1 MLARCDR
8 HNPVPRRRSQRTLG
22 PRVAARAGA
31 ACSRWRM
38 ADPVAPGTDGRDG
51 PGTRDGA
58 THHQAIETGCATI
71 LRAGGGNGKAAD
83 QAGAGDPTQI
93 RTCSPTRSRSP
104 GGHPTTPGRRAR
116 RARVGLHRR
125 AFAGTCDRATGAG
138 PRRAMPVPAGAGLPL
153 RRAPTRAG
161 GQRAVAG
168 RARRHGGDRCHHP
181 DRVLRFAAAG
191 YSRAGCGAALALR
204 AGPGGWPGGTD
215 RGRTTHQLSTLVR
228 FL

>member
-8 HNPVPRRRSQRTLG
+8 HNPVPRRRSRRTLG
-22 PRVAARAGA
+22 ARVAARAGA

-58 THHQAIETGCATI
+58 TRHQTFETGRATI
-71 LRAGGGNGKAAD
+71 LRAGDENGKAAG
-83 QAGAGDPTQI
+83 QASAGDPTQI
-93 RTCSPTRSRSP
+93 RTCSPIRSRSP
-104 GGHPTTPGRRAR
+104 GGYPTIPGYC
-116 RARVGLHRR
+116 ARVGFCRR
-125 AFAGTCDRATGAG
+125 TFVGAGGPASCAG
-138 PRRAMPVPAGAGLPL
+138 PRRAMPVPAGAGLSR

-168 RARRHGGDRCHHP
+168 RARRHGGDRCHQP

-191 YSRAGCGAALALR
+191 YSRAGRGTALALR
-204 AGPGGWPGGTD
+204 AGPGRWPGGTE
-215 RGRTTHQLSTLVR
+215 RGRATHQLSTQVR
-228 FL
+228 FS